1 MWNTKI
7 FNLMG
12 EQVIMSYCT
21 ILRFKQSTTLNKYLL
36 EKCFKQY
43 LMYNA
48 SVYSTGINNHHK
60 SYLTKK
66 ERIAKRKALRSQILQ
81 DIKQT
86 KRKVEQIIEKEN
98 IWTIPNLLCMGRI
111 VTSPYLSYLIL
122 SQDYQV
128 ALWLLIIAGF
138 SDLADGWIARTWTSQ
153 ASKLGSFLDPVADKL
168 LVGTLFLSLAWV
180 GLVPIPLT
188 CLVVVRDIAL
198 VSAASY
204 IRYKSLPPPKS
215 LARYFDPTHATVQL
229 APTYISKINTVIQLS
244 FVAGTLAAPI
254 FHFVNHPVLE
264 GLCYV
269 TAITTLAGGISYL
282 ISKNTYKLL
291 RKNSSTKSRHT

>member
-1 MWNTKI
+1 M
-7 FNLMG
+7 
-12 EQVIMSYCT
+12 VMSYCT
-21 ILRFKQSTTLNKYLL
+21 ILRFKRTATLNKYLL
-36 EKCFKQY
+36 EKCLKQY
-43 LMYNA
+43 ITYRA
-48 SVYSTGINNHHK
+48 SVYSTGIGNNRK
-60 SYLTKK
+60 NCVAKN
-66 ERIAKRKALRSQILQ
+66 ERIARRKALRSQIIQ

-86 KRKVEQIIEKEN
+86 KRKVEEIIEKEN
-98 IWTIPNLLCMGRI
+98 IWTIPNFLCMGRI

-138 SDLADGWIARTWTSQ
+138 SDMADGWIARTWTSQ

-188 CLVVVRDIAL
+188 CLVVVRDVAL

-204 IRYKSLPPPKS
+204 IRYRSLPPPKT

-229 APTYISKINTVIQLS
+229 APTYISKINTGIQLF

-254 FHFVNHPVLE
+254 FHFVNHPVLV

-269 TAITTLAGGISYL
+269 TALTTLAGGISYL
-282 ISKNTYKLL
+282 LSKNTYKLL
-291 RKNSSTKSRHT
+291 GKKTDTKPSQ

>member
-1 MWNTKI
+1 
-7 FNLMG
+7 
-12 EQVIMSYCT
+12 MSYFT
-21 ILRFKQSTTLNKYLL
+21 ILRFKHSASLNKYLL
-36 EKCFKQY
+36 EKCLRQY
-43 LMYNA
+43 LMYSA
-48 SVYSTGINNHHK
+48 SVYSTGINNH
-60 SYLTKK
+60 KK
-66 ERIAKRKALRSQILQ
+66 YIAKNERIARRKALRSQILQ

-86 KRKVEQIIEKEN
+86 KRKVEEIIEKEN
-98 IWTIPNLLCMGRI
+98 IWTVPNLLCMGRI

-168 LVGTLFLSLAWV
+168 LLGTLFLSLAWV
-180 GLVPIPLT
+180 GLVPVPLT
-188 CLVVVRDIAL
+188 CLVVTRDVAM

-204 IRYKSLPPPKS
+204 IRYKSLPPPKT

-229 APTYISKINTVIQLS
+229 APTYISKINTVVQLA

-254 FHFVNHPVLE
+254 FHFVNHPILE

-269 TAITTLAGGISYL
+269 TAITTLAGGLSYL

-291 RKNSSTKSRHT
+291 GKKTSSKSR

>member
-1 MWNTKI
+1 
-7 FNLMG
+7 
-12 EQVIMSYCT
+12 MSYFT
-21 ILRFKQSTTLNKYLL
+21 ILRCKHSATLNKYLL
-36 EKCFKQY
+36 EKCLRQY
-43 LMYNA
+43 LMYSV
-48 SVYSTGINNHHK
+48 SVYSTGINNH
-60 SYLTKK
+60 KK
-66 ERIAKRKALRSQILQ
+66 YIAKNERIARRKALRSQILQ

-86 KRKVEQIIEKEN
+86 KRKVEEIIEKEN
-98 IWTIPNLLCMGRI
+98 IWTVPNLLCMGRI

-168 LVGTLFLSLAWV
+168 LLGTLFLSLAWV

-188 CLVVVRDIAL
+188 CLVVTRDVAM

-204 IRYKSLPPPKS
+204 IRYKSLPPPKT
-215 LARYFDPTHATVQL
+215 LARYFDPTYATVQL
-229 APTYISKINTVIQLS
+229 APTYISKINTVVQLG

-254 FHFVNHPVLE
+254 FHFVNHPILE

-269 TAITTLAGGISYL
+269 TAITTLAGGLSYL

-291 RKNSSTKSRHT
+291 GKRTSSKSR

>member
-1 MWNTKI
+1 MS
-7 FNLMG
+7 
-12 EQVIMSYCT
+12 MSYFT
-21 ILRFKQSTTLNKYLL
+21 ILRFKQSVTLNRCLL
-36 EKCFKQY
+36 KKCLRQY

-48 SVYSTGINNHHK
+48 SLYSTGTNNHHK
-60 SYLTKK
+60 NYITKK
-66 ERIAKRKALRSQILQ
+66 ERVARRRALRLQILQ

-86 KRKVEQIIEKEN
+86 KRKVEEIIEKEN
-98 IWTIPNLLCMGRI
+98 IWTIPNLLCMARI
-111 VTSPYLSYLIL
+111 VTSPYLSYMIL

-180 GLVPIPLT
+180 GLVPIPLA
-188 CLVVVRDIAL
+188 CLVVVRDVAL

-204 IRYKSLPPPKS
+204 IRYRSLPPPKT

-229 APTYISKINTVIQLS
+229 APTYISKINTAIQLS

-254 FHFVNHPVLE
+254 FHFVNHPILE

-269 TAITTLAGGISYL
+269 TALTTLAGGISYL
-282 ISKNTYKLL
+282 ISKNTYKFLSK
-291 RKNSSTKSRHT
+291 KNSTKSSR